1 MKPVAALLVCFALAF
16 LQQIDGQEATQETE
30 FAAVRLAHFSPDAPL
45 IDLLVDGR
53 LRLQDLSFTALSS
66 YLILPAGEHELRVQP
81 HRAPNEGDETQTTN
95 TQPPE
100 PFIIS
105 VTLDPGRYYTVV
117 ASGYF
122 DPPPSEQELGALTL
136 SMTEG
141 TTATVTG
148 PRSFGATVTESSDLT
163 ELFPGTYSV
172 TATREGFKATQYE
185 VQVRPNETAFL
196 SIALQANSE
205 GETSEEP
212 APAVN
217 EQANTSLEWRKV
229 QLQLYEDEIT
239 GFPPPGTAYVRLI
252 HASPTTPSVSITLAR
267 RKQDNEASE
276 TIVSDLS
283 YPNEANYV
291 AILAGQVSFR
301 LQDTQ
306 SSDVL
311 TELKNLELHAGTI
324 YTFFVVGTRNDD
336 FISVIPTIDAVLAGE
351 P

>member
-1 MKPVAALLVCFALAF
+1 MKPIAALLVCFALAF
-16 LQQIDGQEATQETE
+16 LQRTDGQEATQETE

-105 VTLDPGRYYTVV
+105 VTLEPGRYYTIV
-117 ASGYF
+117 ASGFF
-122 DPPPSEQELGALTL
+122 DPPPSEEELGVLTL

-141 TTATVTG
+141 TIATVTG
-148 PRSFGATVTESSDLT
+148 PRAYSATATQSSDLT

-172 TATREGFKATQYE
+172 TASREGFKTTQYE

-205 GETSEEP
+205 GESSEEP
-212 APAVN
+212 APVVN
-217 EQANTSLEWRKV
+217 EQGNTSLEWRKV
-229 QLQLYEDEIT
+229 QLQLYEDELA
-239 GFPPPGTAYVRLI
+239 GFPPPGYVYVRLI
-252 HASPTTPSVSITLAR
+252 HASPTTPSVSITLSR
-267 RKQDNEASE
+267 REQEDELDE
-276 TIVSDLS
+276 TIVTELS
-283 YPNEANYV
+283 YPNEADYLSV
-291 AILAGQVSFR
+291 AAGRGNFQLRDAESNEVM
-301 LQDTQ
+301 
-306 SSDVL
+306 
-311 TELKNLELHAGTI
+311 TELENLELHAGTI
-324 YTFFVVGTRNDD
+324 YTFFIVGTQAED
-336 FISVIPTIDAVLAGE
+336 FISVVPTIDAILAGQ